1 MNTHLLL
8 ASALRTLIMGLT
20 LFAAL
25 RLLRIH
31 QVRAQRTAWLLALVA
46 ALAMPAFVSG
56 NIGLH
61 ILPSLHQAT
70 SVPIDHVAAPATYRQ
85 NHAQAMFLPGRH
97 EQMPNIVIPTEPH
110 RPQRR
115 WPISYAAT
123 LYALVAGFLLIRLF
137 TGLTLAMRL
146 RNQAERARLLPGD
159 TFGNTDIR
167 ISRHIATPVT
177 IADSILL
184 PTSSAQ
190 WSEAKLRVVLS
201 HECAHIRQHD
211 FYIQLLA
218 SLNCAIFWFNPF
230 SWWLQK
236 HLSALGEAMSDHAAL
251 EQAESRVSYAEVL
264 LEFAT
269 SAQWPLTG
277 VAMART
283 SSLRIRIERLL
294 SERLFEQSYEGRRRL
309 PILAAA
315 AGLIAVCASTS
326 LVRVHAAQ
334 TSAVRSFTAASHAA
348 QTPEGLNVTAT
359 TTSLAPGNTATVTI
373 APGVKDFGNT
383 SHGTSGN
390 GVAAMQSEPG
400 PSSGFA
406 GLLADPAMMEQAPA
420 LAQTLH
426 TQNALAKTPWQSQVA
441 LQDMPPP
448 PAPPAVPSAPP
459 APSYGNHSDYTYAYN
474 NNGDSYALV
483 SGSGSYTYSGDW
495 NQMGS
500 FDSIRKGVHGDF
512 IYYRHDGKSYV
523 IDDPAIVARAKA
535 LYAPIEALGK
545 EQEVLGR
552 QQEAL
557 GKQQEALGRLQSNVK
572 IQNPDLSKETAAL
585 DKALQQ
591 MKDLQSGKEVDRE
604 SLAKLQEEIGEIQG
618 RLGEL
623 QGEAGEQQ
631 GKFGDEQGKLGE
643 EQGKLGEEQGRLGEK
658 QGKLGEAA
666 HRQIVPMIQQAIQE
680 GKARPV
686 N

>member
-70 SVPIDHVAAPATYRQ
+70 SVPMDHVAAPAAYRQ

-97 EQMPNIVIPTEPH
+97 QQMPNIVIPTEPH

-146 RNQAERARLLPGD
+146 RNQAERAGLLPGD

-201 HECAHIRQHD
+201 HERAHIRQHD

-218 SLNCAIFWFNPF
+218 GLNCAIFWFNPF

-294 SERLFEQSYEGRRRL
+294 SERLFEQSYEDRRRL

-334 TSAVRSFTAASHAA
+334 K
-348 QTPEGLNVTAT
+348 PEDLHVTAT
-359 TTSLAPGNTATVTI
+359 TTSLASGNTATVTI
-373 APGVKDFGNT
+373 APGVKDSGNT

-390 GVAAMQSEPG
+390 GVAAG

-406 GLLADPAMMEQAPA
+406 GLLADSALMEQAPA

-426 TQNALAKTPWQSQVA
+426 TQSALAKTPWQSQVA

-448 PAPPAVPSAPP
+448 PAPPAAPTAPP
-459 APSYGNHSDYTYAYN
+459 APSYGNHSDYTYAYS

-500 FDSIRKGVHGDF
+500 LDSIRKGVHGDF

-545 EQEVLGR
+545 EQEVLGK

-604 SLAKLQEEIGEIQG
+604 SLAKLQEQIGEIQG